1 MRRAALV
8 LCLALAVP
16 ASARAAGPGETG
28 RLLVTLRPAAERA
41 DSRGGVGRAVAAAAA
56 ARPSGFSVPQ
66 IRLVTVAPRPGESLR
81 ALAARLRA
89 DPRVASVA
97 PERRAGLRFQ
107 PNDPALSTPE
117 TAKDTAPGTPVEW
130 WAARAGFIQAWDIS
144 QGAG

>member
-41 DSRGGVGRAVAAAAA
+41 DSRGGVGRAVAAAAG
-56 ARPSGFSVPQ
+56 ARTSGFSVPQ

-81 ALAARLRA
+81 ALAGRLRA
-89 DPRVASVA
+89 DPPGAAVA
-97 PERRAGLRFQ
+97 PGGRGGGRL
-107 PNDPALSTPE
+107 PPPH
-117 TAKDTAPGTPVEW
+117 P
-130 WAARAGFIQAWDIS
+130 
-144 QGAG
+144 